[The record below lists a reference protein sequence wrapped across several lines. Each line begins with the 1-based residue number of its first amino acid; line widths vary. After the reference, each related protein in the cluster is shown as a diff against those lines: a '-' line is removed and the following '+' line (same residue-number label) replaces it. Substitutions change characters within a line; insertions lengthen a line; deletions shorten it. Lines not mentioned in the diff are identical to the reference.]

1 MLIFLFYNRLILFVV
16 ASSSFKKT
24 HLNGREEG
32 DLAESGALGRWGK
45 LVNAG
50 KRIDRMK
57 GTGQRCC

>member
-1 MLIFLFYNRLILFVV
+1 MV